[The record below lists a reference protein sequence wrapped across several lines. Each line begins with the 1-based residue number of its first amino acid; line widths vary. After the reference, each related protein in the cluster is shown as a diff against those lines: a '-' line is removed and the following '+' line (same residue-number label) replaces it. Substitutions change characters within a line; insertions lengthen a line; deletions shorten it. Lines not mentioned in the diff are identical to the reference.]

1 MGTKRAMV
9 AEGATFQWYSN
20 PCRQLP
26 EGHARL
32 HTCWRSI
39 EPSTLFKQAEV
50 YAAVGAVLYEIGMGG
65 EVVVLAVLK
74 HEETI
79 GGE

>member
-1 MGTKRAMV
+1 MPNGMYGGVGGGVGKRQMAV
-9 AEGATFQWYSN
+9 FCE
-20 PCRQLP
+20 
-26 EGHARL
+26 
-32 HTCWRSI
+32 
-39 EPSTLFKQAEV
+39 TLFYLEQAEV
-50 YAAVGAVLYEIGMGG
+50 NAAVGAVVNEVGMGG

>member
-1 MGTKRAMV
+1 MPNSMYGSVGGGVGKRQMAV
-9 AEGATFQWYSN
+9 FCE
-20 PCRQLP
+20 
-26 EGHARL
+26 
-32 HTCWRSI
+32 
-39 EPSTLFKQAEV
+39 TLFYLEQAEV
-50 YAAVGAVLYEIGMGG
+50 NAAVGAVLYEIGMGG